1 MLIELIVAAC
11 IAAYVA
17 IVALGHVLLIAAI
30 YKYLREDSAGGRGR
44 KAAAREQE
52 TAAGGTEP
60 LTATRFARRRGAT
73 RPVAAGSVIRL
84 VRPDV
89 EHPQHS

>member
-1 MLIELIVAAC
+1 MFIELILAAP

-17 IVALGHVLLIAAI
+17 IVALGHALLIAAI
-30 YKYLREDSAGGRGR
+30 YRCLREDGAGGRGR
-44 KAAAREQE
+44 KAATHDQQ
-52 TAAGGTEP
+52 TAGSDAEP
-60 LTATRFARRRGAT
+60 QTATRFARRRDAT

>member
-1 MLIELIVAAC
+1 MFVELILAAS

-17 IVALGHVLLIAAI
+17 IVALGHVLLFAAI
-30 YKYLREDSAGGRGR
+30 YRCLREDSAGGRGR
-44 KAAAREQE
+44 RTAAREQE
-52 TAAGGTEP
+52 TAAGDAEP
-60 LTATRFARRRGAT
+60 LTATRFAGRRDAT

>member
-1 MLIELIVAAC
+1 MLIELIMAAF

-17 IVALGHVLLIAAI
+17 VVALGHVLLIAAI

-44 KAAAREQE
+44 KAADREQE
-52 TAAGGTEP
+52 TAAGDAEP
-60 LTATRFARRRGAT
+60 QTATRFARQRGAT
-73 RPVAAGSVIRL
+73 RPLAAGSVIRL

>member
-1 MLIELIVAAC
+1 MFVELILAASV
-11 IAAYVA
+11 AAYVA
-17 IVALGHVLLIAAI
+17 VVALGHVLLIAAI
-30 YKYLREDSAGGRGR
+30 YRCLREDSAGGRGR
-44 KAAAREQE
+44 RAAAREQE
-52 TAAGGTEP
+52 TAAGDTAP
-60 LTATRFARRRGAT
+60 QTATRFVRGAT

>member
-1 MLIELIVAAC
+1 MFVELILAAS

-17 IVALGHVLLIAAI
+17 VVALGHVLLIAAI
-30 YKYLREDSAGGRGR
+30 YKYLREDGAGGRGR
-44 KAAAREQE
+44 RAAAREQE
-52 TAAGGTEP
+52 TADGDAAP
-60 LTATRFARRRGAT
+60 QTATRFARGSGAA
-73 RPVAAGSVIRL
+73 RPLAAGTVIRL

>member
-1 MLIELIVAAC
+1 MLIELIMAAL

-17 IVALGHVLLIAAI
+17 VVALGHVLLIAAI

-44 KAAAREQE
+44 KAADREQE
-52 TAAGGTEP
+52 TTAGDAE
-60 LTATRFARRRGAT
+60 TATRFARRRGGAT
-73 RPVAAGSVIRL
+73 RPLAAGSVIRL

>member
-1 MLIELIVAAC
+1 MFVELILAAC

-30 YKYLREDSAGGRGR
+30 YRCLREDSAGGRGR
-44 KAAAREQE
+44 GATAREQE
-52 TAAGGTEP
+52 TAAGDAAP
-60 LTATRFARRRGAT
+60 LTATRFARRSGET
-73 RPVAAGSVIRL
+73 RPLAAGSVIRL

>member
-1 MLIELIVAAC
+1 MLIELIMTAL

-17 IVALGHVLLIAAI
+17 VVALGHVLLIAAI

-44 KAAAREQE
+44 KAAAGEQE
-52 TAAGGTEP
+52 TAAGDAETR
-60 LTATRFARRRGAT
+60 TATRFARRRGT
-73 RPVAAGSVIRL
+73 TQPVAAGSVIRL

>member
-1 MLIELIVAAC
+1 MVVELILAAS

-17 IVALGHVLLIAAI
+17 IVALGHVLLFAAI
-30 YKYLREDSAGGRGR
+30 YRCLREDRAGGRGR
-44 KAAAREQE
+44 RAAAREQE
-52 TAAGGTEP
+52 TAVGDAESR
-60 LTATRFARRRGAT
+60 TATRFARRRDAT
-73 RPVAAGSVIRL
+73 RPVTAGSVIRL

>member
-1 MLIELIVAAC
+1 VLIELIMAAL

-17 IVALGHVLLIAAI
+17 VVALGHVLLIAAI

-44 KAAAREQE
+44 KAAGREQE
-52 TAAGGTEP
+52 TAAGDAETQ
-60 LTATRFARRRGAT
+60 TATKLARRSGAT
-73 RPVAAGSVIRL
+73 RPLAAGTVIRL

-89 EHPQHS
+89 ERPQHS